1 MERGGGVLP
10 AAAPLLHGCPPPLPP
25 DPFPGCPHVP
35 TLPGGCTA
43 CCSAGSRSRT
53 WLAAPCTMRRHH
65 PPHTPLGTAHGPT
78 PSRGTKDPTH
88 PSLPTEPGA
97 HTHLSLSTRA
107 PLRTS
112 PRWGNPVCT
121 MGSAWHGGAAGPG
134 MAAVRTASIFSSKKK
149 KKKIKIKIIKKKKQK
164 KKTTQMITE
173 ESKKALQ
180 GGRVSFSFFFFLF
193 R

>member
-149 KKKIKIKIIKKKKQK
+149 KKKSKSSKGKSKKKNNPNDNGRIK
-164 KKTTQMITE
+164 
-173 ESKKALQ
+173 ESPS
-180 GGRVSFSFFFFLF
+180 GRKSFFFFFFFLF

>member
-1 MERGGGVLP
+1 MLQCWVTEQDL
-10 AAAPLLHGCPPPLPP
+10 
-25 DPFPGCPHVP
+25 
-35 TLPGGCTA
+35 
-43 CCSAGSRSRT
+43 AGSPMHNETS
-53 WLAAPCTMRRHH
+53 PS
-65 PPHTPLGTAHGPT
+65 PHTPLGTAHSPT

-88 PSLPTEPGA
+88 PSSPTEPGA

-149 KKKIKIKIIKKKKQK
+149 KKKNQNHQKEKAKKKKNNPNDNGRIK
-164 KKTTQMITE
+164 
-173 ESKKALQ
+173 ESPS
-180 GGRVSFSFFFFLF
+180 GRKSFFFFFFFFCFVSWLPLLGCLGSLHCWSLILK
-193 R
+193 

>member
-1 MERGGGVLP
+1 MLQCWVTEQDL
-10 AAAPLLHGCPPPLPP
+10 
-25 DPFPGCPHVP
+25 
-35 TLPGGCTA
+35 
-43 CCSAGSRSRT
+43 AGSPVHNETS
-53 WLAAPCTMRRHH
+53 PS
-65 PPHTPLGTAHGPT
+65 PHTPLGTAHGPT

-149 KKKIKIKIIKKKKQK
+149 KKKSKSSKGKSKKNKK
-164 KKTTQMITE
+164 TQMITE

-180 GGRVSFSFFFFLF
+180 GGRVSFSFSFFFVSLAGCLYLVAWAHSIAGA
-193 R
+193 